1 MTGLYERS
9 DAMLA
14 IYPGGG
20 ARFARHVDNTTVCM
34 LANHTYYVPV
44 MYLCIYVLAYI
55 VHMLQGDGRRLTV
68 LIYLNPSWTAD
79 NGGALRISPPTD
91 VATSSSAKAVEV
103 PDRPAYGDDVDVL
116 PLGGRVAMFYST
128 EVRDLYAILRMCIV
142 FVPHSSFYFTV
153 GASRGPT
160 LLQRS

>member
-1 MTGLYERS
+1 M
-9 DAMLA
+9 
-14 IYPGGG
+14 
-20 ARFARHVDNTTVCM
+20 
-34 LANHTYYVPV
+34 
-44 MYLCIYVLAYI
+44 
-55 VHMLQGDGRRLTV
+55 
-68 LIYLNPSWTAD
+68 LIYLNPLWTAD

-116 PLGGRVAMFYST
+116 PLGGRVAMFYSS
-128 EVRDLYAILRMCIV
+128 EVRDLYAILRMCMV